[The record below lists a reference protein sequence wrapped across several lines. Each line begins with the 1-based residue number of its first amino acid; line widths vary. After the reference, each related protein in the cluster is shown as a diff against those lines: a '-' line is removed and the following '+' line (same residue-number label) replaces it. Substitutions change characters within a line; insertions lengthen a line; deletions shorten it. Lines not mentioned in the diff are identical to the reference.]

1 MEITY
6 IEPYKWPEKT
16 QTNSLVNYIE
26 SELTNTGYDT
36 RGVAENAK
44 EIAQNNSAMLARLID
59 VLTENRTLSVF
70 DIKKIVG
77 NSDEI
82 VKIDQ

>member
-1 MEITY
+1 
-6 IEPYKWPEKT
+6 
-16 QTNSLVNYIE
+16 
-26 SELTNTGYDT
+26 LTNTGYDT